1 MTAGVTW
8 EEEVTDHP
16 VLAHSLSRA
25 GAKRCHQQVLKQRNP
40 LSRGRHTEDTGGGMT
55 LEGQWL
61 VERAIPEQCSEKQ
74 APAKEEEPQWL
85 SPISCTIHGPLKGT
99 EGIADQE
106 GGRRGV
112 WGEADIFPLSVWFIS
127 QHQN

>member
-1 MTAGVTW
+1 
-8 EEEVTDHP
+8 
-16 VLAHSLSRA
+16 
-25 GAKRCHQQVLKQRNP
+25 
-40 LSRGRHTEDTGGGMT
+40 MT

-112 WGEADIFPLSVWFIS
+112 WGEADIFPLSVWFIF
-127 QHQN
+127 QDQN